1 LLFEVRARGILR
13 LILLYCFH
21 QANSPEDVP
30 PVIAAPHHY
39 LISIYRNEL
48 FFLAVV
54 QTEGMNMTVVAL
66 NLALSQL
73 HRPNK
78 PCVLQM
84 TLVLEFV
91 GQGILSTWLVLYSGF
106 HSLKQLEVLLTI
118 SFEVIYLL
126 FCLSLAGI
134 YTTE

>member
-1 LLFEVRARGILR
+1 M
-13 LILLYCFH
+13 LYCFC

-84 TLVLEFV
+84 TLVM
-91 GQGILSTWLVLYSGF
+91 
-106 HSLKQLEVLLTI
+106 
-118 SFEVIYLL
+118 
-126 FCLSLAGI
+126 
-134 YTTE
+134 